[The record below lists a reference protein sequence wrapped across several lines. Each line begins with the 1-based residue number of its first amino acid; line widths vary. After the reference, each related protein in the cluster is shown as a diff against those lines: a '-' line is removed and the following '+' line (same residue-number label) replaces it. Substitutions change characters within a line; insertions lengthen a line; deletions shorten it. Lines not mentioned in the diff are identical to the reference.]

1 MPDADKLNVK
11 MGLAAEIIRS
21 VERLALSQA
30 EAGARM
36 GISQSKV
43 SNLLRGVLTNLS
55 ERKLMDCLNRLGC
68 DVEIVIRTAAC
79 GEGQIR
85 IYHEKQAVKEC
96 ADEKLHQNYNDTA

>member
-11 MGLAAEIIRS
+11 KGLAAEIISS

-43 SNLLRGVLTNLS
+43 SNLLRGDLTNLS
-55 ERKLMDCLNRLGC
+55 ERKLMDCLTMLGC
-68 DVEIVIRTAAC
+68 DIEIIITPAAS

-85 IYHEKQAVKEC
+85 LSHENREIK
-96 ADEKLHQNYNDTA
+96 

>member
-11 MGLAAEIIRS
+11 MGLAAEIVRS

-55 ERKLMDCLNRLGC
+55 ERKLMGCLNRLGC
-68 DVEIVIRTAAC
+68 DIEIIIRPAAC
-79 GEGQIR
+79 DEGQIM
-85 IYHEKQAVKEC
+85 IYQEKQALKEC
-96 ADEKLHQNYNDTA
+96 TDEKLHKNDNDTA